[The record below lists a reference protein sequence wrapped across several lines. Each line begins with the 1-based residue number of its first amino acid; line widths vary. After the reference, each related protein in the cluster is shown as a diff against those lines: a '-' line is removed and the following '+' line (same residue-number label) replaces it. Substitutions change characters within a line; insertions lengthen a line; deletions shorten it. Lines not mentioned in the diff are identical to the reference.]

1 MAAEHAGT
9 TADERMPLLSTAST
23 AATTATTA
31 ASSVTETT
39 PTDDTAAEPG
49 VTRTPSKD
57 AADATQPKGWLA
69 SLWSPANR
77 VLLAGFIISLSF
89 SFTQVS
95 IFYVFRL
102 MECDIYYENHPPY
115 TGPGDRC
122 SRNAIAAGTARQ
134 FSILGISTTFAGTWN
149 LFISGQQV
157 KRWGPRVALI
167 LQTSVPAIRVAAQI
181 VGVYAG
187 GQAGIWI
194 IQVTQ
199 IITIFG
205 GPAGYILVVNTI
217 AGEVV
222 PPVERTALFGQL
234 QGCIMLGV
242 AIGFLLGGIVGDEF
256 GIVRPFQTA
265 FFLFI
270 FSSLFARYA
279 MPYISPE
286 SLSGPN
292 NKATRRGGLS
302 GFIEPLKVLLPQ
314 KIRLSSGRIA
324 NHYGVFFL
332 CFGVFLGVLA
342 TGYAPVLLQMYATAT
357 FDFSQANN
365 GWLMSGNAF
374 VRAFFLIFLFPRI
387 IDAGRAWFA
396 RLSRDERRAKRKARR
411 ASSSESTSTS
421 APKKTRKPSQS
432 PYGATDSNGSS
443 SAPAADPEITD
454 IPTEPEQFDAPM
466 GTLAEE
472 EPILV
477 RVSTAERRHVEH
489 DENDIESNDED
500 AAEAA
505 ADEEKAAYAFD
516 LFFLRWSLLVD
527 GVITAGAALA
537 TQGWHM
543 YLVTVL
549 LPFGSGSAPAAKGVI
564 TTMCPSSQRTD
575 ALNAITLV
583 ENVARLATLG
593 VFGYVFSALADIGQS
608 QLTFYC
614 NGAVAVVAMLVLMF
628 SHFPPRDSELVEED
642 EAAAAEAPEA
652 AAAA

>member
-1 MAAEHAGT
+1 MAAS
-9 TADERMPLLSTAST
+9 ERTPLLSTAST
-23 AATTATTA
+23 TATS
-31 ASSVTETT
+31 ASTETT
-39 PTDDTAAEPG
+39 PTETDAALS
-49 VTRTPSKD
+49 RTLSKD
-57 AADATQPKGWLA
+57 GDNETTTADTTKQGWLA

-77 VLLAGFIISLSF
+77 VLLAGFVISLSF

-102 MECDIYYENHPPY
+102 MECDVFYENHPPY
-115 TGPGDRC
+115 TGTGDRC
-122 SRNAIAAGTARQ
+122 SRNEIASATAQQ
-134 FSILGISTTFAGTWN
+134 FSLLGIGTTFAGTWN

-167 LQTSVPAIRVAAQI
+167 LQTSIPAIRVAAQI

-199 IITIFG
+199 IITILG

-222 PPVERTALFGQL
+222 QPIERTALFGKL
-234 QGCIMLGV
+234 QGVIMLGV
-242 AIGFLLGGIVGDEF
+242 AIGFLLGGIVGDTY

-270 FSSLFARYA
+270 FSSFFARYA

-286 SLSGPN
+286 SLSNPN
-292 NKATRRGGLS
+292 AKTARKGGLA
-302 GFIEPLKVLLPQ
+302 GFFEPLKVLLPQ
-314 KIRLSSGRIA
+314 KIRLHSGRIA

-332 CFGVFLGVLA
+332 CCGVFLGVLA
-342 TGYAPVLLQMYATAT
+342 TGYAPTLLQMYATAT
-357 FDFSQANN
+357 FDFNQANN
-365 GWLMSGNAF
+365 GWLMSGNGF

-387 IDAGRAWFA
+387 IDSGRAWFA
-396 RLSRDERRAKRKARR
+396 RLSRAERKAKRKARR
-411 ASSSESTSTS
+411 ASSSAS
-421 APKKTRKPSQS
+421 AKKARKEDTKN
-432 PYGATDSNGSS
+432 YGTTTTTAVASSSSS
-443 SAPAADPEITD
+443 SAAPTAVATPEITE

-466 GTLAEE
+466 GGLVEE

-477 RVSTAERRHVEH
+477 RVSTAERRHLPVDV
-489 DENDIESNDED
+489 DEDDSDAED
-500 AAEAA
+500 AALAA

-527 GVITAGAALA
+527 GIITAGAALA

-543 YLVTVL
+543 YLMTVL

-593 VFGYVFSALADIGQS
+593 VFGYIFSALAAIGQS

-614 NGAVAVVAMLVLMF
+614 NGAVAVIAMIVLMF
-628 SHFPPRDSELVEED
+628 SHFPPRDSELIDED
-642 EAAAAEAPEA
+642 EEATEPIVAEA
-652 AAAA
+652 